1 MTPATM
7 PRIAFRSAPRVLLLG
22 LLLGLAGIV
31 AVSVSAT
38 RAQTPDRARHE
49 AAKEMMV
56 RSGAVRQFDEAIPLI
71 FDQMSRSFMVLV
83 PNKAKEIREVFDQLV
98 PRFQE
103 RKGELIDQIAGLYAA
118 ELSLQELNTIIAFYK
133 SPVGLKF
140 AGVQPKLVRESMIL
154 GQRWGERIGA
164 ELEQQARQELR
175 RRGVD
180 L

>member
-1 MTPATM
+1 MTCYTF
-7 PRIAFRSAPRVLLLG
+7 PRGAPRALLLG
-22 LLLGLAGIV
+22 LLVGLSGVV
-31 AVSVSAT
+31 ALSVSAT
-38 RAQTPDRARHE
+38 RAQAPDRARHE

-56 RSGAVRQFDEAIPLI
+56 QSGAVKQFDEAIPLI
-71 FDQMSRSFMVLV
+71 FDQMSRSFVALV
-83 PNKAKEIREVFDQLV
+83 PNKAKEIREVFEQLV
-98 PRFQE
+98 PRFLQ
-103 RKGELIDQIAGLYAA
+103 RKGELMDQIAGLYAA
-118 ELSLQELNTIIAFYK
+118 ELTLQELNAIIAFYK

-140 AGVQPKLVRESMIL
+140 SSAQPKIVRESMIL

>member
-1 MTPATM
+1 MTPDTT
-7 PRIAFRSAPRVLLLG
+7 PRITFRLAPRALVPG
-22 LLLGLAGIV
+22 LLLGLFGLIV
-31 AVSVSAT
+31 AASVGT
-38 RAQTPDRARHE
+38 AQAPDRARHE

-56 RSGAVRQFDEAIPLI
+56 HSGAVKQFDEAIPLI
-71 FDQMSRSFMVLV
+71 FEQMSRSFMTVV
-83 PNKAKEIREVFDQLV
+83 PDKAKEIREVFDQLV
-98 PRFQE
+98 PRFLQ
-103 RKGELIDQIAGLYAA
+103 RKGELIDQIAALYAV
-118 ELSLQELNTIIAFYK
+118 ELTLEEINAIIAFYK

-140 AGVQPKLVRESMIL
+140 ASVQPKIVRQSMIL